1 MIFQQVES
9 MGAEGP
15 DRALLR
21 KITPSLVT
29 LLAAEPEIQYVALRN
44 INIIVDK
51 YPGMLSHEVKVRLL
65 DTARVPPCLE
75 PASTRPLRRPPFGT
89 APVPVAQEAASRL
102 AEQRN
107 SASYTC
113 LHAGATAMLQVFFC
127 KHNDP
132 SCVSWRSRSPRSK

>member
-1 MIFQQVES
+1 

-15 DRALLR
+15 DRTLLR

-65 DTARVPPCLE
+65 DAARVPPCLE

-89 APVPVAQEAASRL
+89 APLPAAAQESCLSSWLSKGTRL
-102 AEQRN
+102 HTLVFTQVLPQCCRRSLPAQR
-107 SASYTC
+107 AQ
-113 LHAGATAMLQVFFC
+113 LREAGEAGVRDQ
-127 KHNDP
+127 
-132 SCVSWRSRSPRSK
+132 S